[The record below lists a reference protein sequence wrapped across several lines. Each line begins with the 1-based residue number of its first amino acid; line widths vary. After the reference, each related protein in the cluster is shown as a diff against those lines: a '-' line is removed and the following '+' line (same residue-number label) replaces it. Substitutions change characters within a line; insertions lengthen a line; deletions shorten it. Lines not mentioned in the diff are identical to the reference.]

1 MSANMEVITTP
12 APQYPSLMAKVAA
25 RFSVDPKKM
34 MDTLKQTAFKQKDH
48 PVTDEQMMALMI
60 VADQYGLNPFTKE
73 LYAYPDKNNGIV
85 PVVSIDGW
93 ANIINTNPQMDGLEF
108 AYSDDIVNMAGAKP
122 CPVWVDAIIYR
133 KDRMHPIRVREFL
146 DETFRASQYPGPW
159 QTHTKRM
166 LRHKATIQCARLA
179 FGFAGIYDEDEAS
192 RIVESQP
199 SMRASETARPMG
211 VSGLRARTM
220 DVGVAAE
227 TINPD
232 TGGITPTAEAGKA
245 PIRELPAVSVATL
258 IKRLNTCKDLDAAG
272 VIMTD
277 PDVDALNADDA
288 HTLMEAYRAKW
299 GEA

>member
-1 MSANMEVITTP
+1 MSSNMEVITTQ

-34 MDTLKQTAFKQKDH
+34 MDTLKQTAFKQKDK

-93 ANIINTNPQMDGLEF
+93 ANIINSNPQMDGLEF

-122 CPVWVDAIIYR
+122 CPTWVDAIIYR
-133 KDRMHPIRVREFL
+133 KDRVHPIKVREFL

-192 RIVESQP
+192 RIVEAQP
-199 SMRASETARPMG
+199 SARAPETIRPMG
-211 VSGLRARTM
+211 VSGLRARTI
-220 DVGVAAE
+220 DAARESE
-227 TINPD
+227 TINQE
-232 TGGITPTAEAGKA
+232 TGEITKAAPEPLQAGD
-245 PIRELPAVSVATL
+245 PPAVSVATL
-258 IKRLNTCKDLDAAG
+258 IKRVNACKDADEAG
-272 VIMTD
+272 NVMTD
-277 PDVDALNADDA
+277 PDVDALNAEDA
-288 HTLMEAYRAKW
+288 SKLMAAYRAKFG
-299 GEA
+299 GE